1 MPRVP
6 VQEAFVTVSLIP
18 TERFSFNS
26 HRMLSLQDAVLRLWE
41 EQLRETLPRTGQLS
55 HPVLIDTMPVLYERM
70 CAILTPAYFGR
81 DGIDVSTIGAEHG
94 IERANLSAY
103 DVETILAEFQL
114 FRSVLFDMLDA
125 HEVALT
131 GPERRALHLT
141 IDMAVRE
148 SVRAFVTAADSL
160 RERFAGALAHDLRQP
175 VSNVTMGAQ
184 LILRLDPP
192 PAIADWAGRILK
204 NGERMSAMLKD
215 LLDALALQSGDRL
228 KLALSQFDLL
238 ALVES
243 VAQRARDYQGAD
255 VRVEGVP
262 ITGWWSQPALER
274 ALENLVN
281 NAQKYGDPGTPIEVH
296 LGVDNERAV
305 LSVRNQGKPIPPGEL
320 EAIFQQFVRSKDAGD
335 TPAGSWGLGL
345 PYVRTVAQSHGGSAV
360 VFSDA
365 DAGTVFVIDVPVDAR
380 PFQEAAG

>member
-1 MPRVP
+1 V
-6 VQEAFVTVSLIP
+6 AVSLIP

-26 HRMLSLQDAVLRLWE
+26 HRMLSLRDAVLRVWE
-41 EQLRETLPRTGQLS
+41 EQLRDTLPRTGQLS

-70 CAILTPAYFGR
+70 CAILTPSFFGR

-148 SVRAFVTAADSL
+148 SVRAFVMAADSL
-160 RERFAGALAHDLRQP
+160 RERVAGALAHDLRQP

-184 LILRLDPP
+184 LILRLEPP

-215 LLDALALQSGDRL
+215 LLDALTLQSGDRL

-238 ALVES
+238 ALAES

-255 VRVEGVP
+255 VRVEGEAV
-262 ITGWWSQPALER
+262 TGWWSHPALER
-274 ALENLVN
+274 ALENIVN
-281 NAQKYGDPGTPIEVH
+281 NAQKYGDPGTPIEIH

-305 LSVRNQGKPIPPGEL
+305 ISVRNQGKPIPAGEL
-320 EAIFQQFVRSKDAGD
+320 EAIFQQFVRAKDAGD

-345 PYVRTVAQSHGGSAV
+345 PYVRTVAQSHGGSAL

-365 DAGTVFVIDVPVDAR
+365 EAGTVFVIDVPVDAR
-380 PFQEAAG
+380 PFQDLPG